1 MLLQQPQRPPRV
13 PGRRGRARQR
23 DQPGLDLAGHLR
35 GHRRELAFLPLHRGP
50 HIATG
55 LGEPFGDQP
64 HRLTRDPSLL
74 SYHHPVLDRARRIT
88 DAGCT
93 PVRVTRS
100 SASRSSAANVTG
112 YFFCDGMTTS
122 CLAKGEGTS
131 ARSQT
136 ATTKARTSCDTLLA
150 VVCWIK
156 MNGGYVTGQGCLV
169 SVGAGDDQ
177 AEALSACSGGAGGV
191 CGTVR

>member
-1 MLLQQPQRPPRV
+1 MPLQQPQRPPCV

-35 GHRRELAFLPLHRGP
+35 GHRRELALLPLDRGP
-50 HIATG
+50 HTATG

-64 HRLTRDPSLL
+64 HRLTRDPHLL
-74 SYHHPVLDRARRIT
+74 SYHHPVL
-88 DAGCT
+88 
-93 PVRVTRS
+93 VTRS

-136 ATTKARTSCDTLLA
+136 ATTKARTSCDTLL
-150 VVCWIK
+150 
-156 MNGGYVTGQGCLV
+156 V
-169 SVGAGDDQ
+169 SR
-177 AEALSACSGGAGGV
+177 
-191 CGTVR
+191 THPWP